1 MTSMKGHRRK
11 QLMTG
16 RKTSGHNR
24 GMFMAYSPKMDAD
37 LIILGDL
44 EFIHWA
50 TELETNPSVVAYRF
64 DEDVD
69 VSVDEDDADNFI
81 KLRGIWVESRDGAV
95 ALHQINPNEK
105 LDADRKSIRIL
116 YRLNDHVVRQAQL
129 VSITYAYLS
138 LVAYQLDFWL
148 KVIAMASQVRSYVLE
163 NEIELVGT
171 HVQLMKEGTIRSL
184 LEGVDIPDQALALG
198 AICRLIITGSIQ
210 VEVGKD
216 GFGYNT
222 VWSRHD

>member
-11 QLMTG
+11 QLMAG